1 MPPSDTRT
9 LASIPTTNTH
19 RTMVDLTAVLQPDA
33 LERVL
38 DDCLHRGLIEP
49 GRIHARMDELGGPG
63 RPSIRALKEMLAV
76 RGNQLAM
83 PLTVLENKF
92 LNILRKGGIDEPE
105 AQVSVESDTETKW
118 RLDFAYPGH
127 KVLIEVDGR
136 RYHAARQRQKNDM
149 RRDNVMNVRGWT
161 VLRFTWE
168 DVVND
173 PEYVLDLVRQAL
185 GIVHLV

>member
-1 MPPSDTRT
+1 
-9 LASIPTTNTH
+9 
-19 RTMVDLTAVLQPDA
+19 MVDLTAVLQPDA

-136 RYHAARQRQKNDM
+136 RYHAARRRQKNDM